1 MMIIRPASTEDLAQ
15 LLAIWHASVRA
26 THSFLSSADIEELL
40 PIVRDVAL
48 PQLEEV
54 WVLCTDELVQVRFMG
69 LAGSSL
75 ETLFIAPAYLRRGD
89 GRHLLAHARRLKG
102 ALRVDVN
109 EQNQGALEFY
119 RSNGFKVIGRSPLDD
134 TGRPFPLLH
143 MQQVGSEPPASIP
156 TQGTA

>member
-54 WVLCTDELVQVRFMG
+54 WVLCTDELVQVGFMG

-75 ETLFIAPAYLRRGD
+75 EALFIAPAYLRRGGD
-89 GRHLLAHARRLKG
+89 ACAAGPCNRQAA
-102 ALRVDVN
+102 
-109 EQNQGALEFY
+109 
-119 RSNGFKVIGRSPLDD
+119 
-134 TGRPFPLLH
+134 
-143 MQQVGSEPPASIP
+143 
-156 TQGTA
+156 